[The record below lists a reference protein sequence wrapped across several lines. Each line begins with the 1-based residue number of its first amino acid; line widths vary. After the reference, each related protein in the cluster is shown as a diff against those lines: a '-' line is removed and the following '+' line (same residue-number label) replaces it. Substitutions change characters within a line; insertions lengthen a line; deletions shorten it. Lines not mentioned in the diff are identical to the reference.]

1 QKAPRSDMDHEQL
14 PAPVNEDNPALQ
26 KANTA
31 LCNKVIDL
39 EQKLKELE
47 KQKG

>member
-1 QKAPRSDMDHEQL
+1 MTSIFLTLALVK
-14 PAPVNEDNPALQ
+14 EDITALQ